1 MKDFPDPNMALQ
13 TFLQVEKKAA
23 FMKSNQCDSF
33 LSQML
38 IDSDIRE
45 ELYNMRK
52 KADKDYSQVL
62 RLLTILR

>member
-33 LSQML
+33 LTQML

>member
-1 MKDFPDPNMALQ
+1 MALQ

-33 LSQML
+33 LTQML